1 MKIVRVSK
9 SMFYSLKQNG
19 TLTVRSSFIILRGRV
34 AVDRMIV
41 ERYPNYYY
49 HDGINPGRRLNTLDY
64 ARRNGMI
71 EILEVKGRDKY
82 DSLHPQDKQF

>member
-1 MKIVRVSK
+1 MKTIRVSK
-9 SMFYSLKQNG
+9 NIFDSLKTKRYAYG
-19 TLTVRSSFIILRGRV
+19 KKYVYYLRGTV

-49 HDGINPGRRLNTLDY
+49 HHGINPGRRLNTLDY

-71 EILEVKGRDKY
+71 EILEVKGA
-82 DSLHPQDKQF
+82 

>member
-1 MKIVRVSK
+1 MDKIRVSK
-9 SMFYSLKQNG
+9 SIMDSLNKTG
-19 TLTVRSSFIILRGRV
+19 YAVGKKYVYHLRGRV

-49 HDGINPGRRLNTLDY
+49 HDGINPGRRRNTLDY

-71 EILEVKGRDKY
+71 EIWN
-82 DSLHPQDKQF
+82 

>member
-1 MKIVRVSK
+1 
-9 SMFYSLKQNG
+9 MFYNLKTKRYACG
-19 TLTVRSSFIILRGRV
+19 KKYVYHLRGRV

-49 HDGINPGRRLNTLDY
+49 HDGINPGRRFNTLDY

-71 EILEVKGRDKY
+71 EILELKEK
-82 DSLHPQDKQF
+82 